1 VTRGNAMEHVTFG
14 KGSPHLCLGNMLA
27 RMEIRL
33 MFTEL
38 LPRIR
43 NIELA
48 GEVTRIRSN
57 FVNGIKKF
65 PVRVEPA

>member
-1 VTRGNAMEHVTFG
+1 
-14 KGSPHLCLGNMLA
+14 MLA